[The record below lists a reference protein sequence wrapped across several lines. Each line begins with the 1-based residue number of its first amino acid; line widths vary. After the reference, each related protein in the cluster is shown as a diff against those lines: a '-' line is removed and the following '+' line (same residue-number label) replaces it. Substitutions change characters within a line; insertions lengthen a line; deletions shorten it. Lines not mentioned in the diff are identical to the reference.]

1 MDTITKLSKAALVA
15 VALLSAPLAFAG
27 PSVGSPEMKIAFAK
41 FGEGPDVLRRYVLR
55 TRAIYALNYDEVA
68 EAHAKVKAAE
78 AERSAVAKASDR

>member
-1 MDTITKLSKAALVA
+1 MNTITKLSKAALVA

-27 PSVGSPEMKIAFAK
+27 PSVASPEMKIAFAK
-41 FGEGPDVLRRYVLR
+41 FEEGSDALRRYVQR
-55 TRAIYALNYDEVA
+55 TKAIYALDYDEVV